1 MVQIHI
7 WYHQSSM
14 NDLWKEILISLY
26 SWLSLEE
33 SLSSNQVLGV
43 NLNGIVTM
51 IILMQNGL
59 QKLWSGKHSRILAI
73 LSWIFPGRRPSV
85 PRRLAAALQI
95 FLDHLAV
102 TCDIEN
108 DREDDLWFAA
118 SGLLQVNEAKA
129 KLSKAGNYPSSLVQF
144 IYNCLD
150 ILIVF
155 SVYVYGI
162 IFLSDILMIS
172 KKNIMSCRDLFI
184 FLTCRCSFLFFK
196 K

>member
-108 DREDDLWFAA
+108 DREMTSDL
-118 SGLLQVNEAKA
+118 LHQVC
-129 KLSKAGNYPSSLVQF
+129 SKSTKPKQ
-144 IYNCLD
+144 
-150 ILIVF
+150 
-155 SVYVYGI
+155 
-162 IFLSDILMIS
+162 
-172 KKNIMSCRDLFI
+172 SCRRLEIIHQVLFN
-184 FLTCRCSFLFFK
+184 SFIIV
-196 K
+196 